1 MADLPQG
8 RYAPHCRLADR
19 GRTLFLRVMTNDKQK
34 QLAEAFRRAHR
45 GPLLLLPNAWDAMSA
60 RQFEAA
66 GFGAI
71 ATTSGGIAWALGFAD
86 GEKTPW
92 REVVAATE
100 RVVRA
105 VRVPVTADIE
115 GGYGETPAEVAKSIT
130 EVLQAGVVG
139 INLEDGTPRSD
150 MPVRSI
156 DDAVARIRAARA
168 AAQSSGV
175 PLVINARVDLYIKN
189 VGDAATRFDETVRR
203 AKAYLAAGADCIYP
217 FALADMETIAR
228 LVKAVDAPINIV
240 ARAGTPSVA
249 ELERVG
255 VARVSIASGATLA
268 VMSLIQRIATEL
280 RASGKFDVLEH
291 SMNRPE
297 AQKLFEPRD

>member
-1 MADLPQG
+1 MTK
-8 RYAPHCRLADR
+8 DR
-19 GRTLFLRVMTNDKQK
+19 QK
-34 QLAEAFRRAHR
+34 QLADSFRAMHR
-45 GPLLLLPNAWDAMSA
+45 GPLLLLANAWDPMSA

-71 ATTSGGIAWALGFAD
+71 ATTSGGVAWDLGHAD

-92 REVVAATE
+92 AEVVAATG
-100 RVVRA
+100 RIVRA

-115 GGYGETPAEVAKSIT
+115 AGYGETPEQVGKSIT
-130 EVLQAGVVG
+130 EIIGTGAVG
-139 INLEDGTPRSD
+139 FNLEDGTPRAD

-156 DDAVARIRAARA
+156 EDAVARIRAARA
-168 AAQSSGV
+168 AATAAGV
-175 PLVINARVDLYIKN
+175 PMIINARIDLYLKN
-189 VGDAATRFDETVRR
+189 VGDPASRFDETVKR

-217 FALADMETIAR
+217 FGFIDLDTIAR
-228 LVKAVDAPINIV
+228 LVKAIDAPVNIV
-240 ARAGTPSVA
+240 ARAGTPPAA
-249 ELERVG
+249 ELEKIG

-268 VMSLIQRIATEL
+268 VMSMIKKIGEEL
-280 RASGKFDVLEH
+280 RTTGKFDGLEH